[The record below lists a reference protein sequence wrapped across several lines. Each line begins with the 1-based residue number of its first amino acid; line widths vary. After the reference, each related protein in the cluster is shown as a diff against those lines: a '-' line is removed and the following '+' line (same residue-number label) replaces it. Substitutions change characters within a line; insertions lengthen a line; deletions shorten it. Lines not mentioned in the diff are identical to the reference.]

1 MTRSLILAFLGL
13 FAFTASAGAGSQKAF
28 PTKIDLPNGF
38 QPEGIATSGQQF
50 YVGSIPT
57 GNVYRGD
64 LRTGKGAVFVTGAA
78 GARATGLKVDR
89 GRLFVSGGPSGKA
102 FVYDAR
108 SGTLLATYT
117 LSAGGSFIND
127 VVVTKSAAWFTDSFK
142 PVLYRL
148 PLGPGGRPGDQA
160 SIQNITLTGE
170 YQHQTGANVFNA
182 NGIAA
187 TPNGTSLIIVQS
199 VTGKLF
205 TVSPSG
211 VTKTIALAGGQN
223 VANGDGIL
231 LRGKTLYVVQ
241 NTSNLVAKIALSS
254 NLASGRVLARIGSA
268 GFDVPTTIA
277 AHGSRLYAVNA
288 RFSTSPTSTTPYWV
302 TQLKK

>member
-1 MTRSLILAFLGL
+1 MTRSLFLAFLAL
-13 FAFTASAGAGSQKAF
+13 FAFTASAVAGSQKAF
-28 PTKIDLPNGF
+28 PARIDLPNGF
-38 QPEGIATSGQQF
+38 QPEGISISGQQF
-50 YVGSIPT
+50 YAGSIPT
-57 GNVYRGD
+57 GDVYRGN
-64 LRTGKGAVFVTGAA
+64 LRNGKGAILVEGASGAA
-78 GARATGLKVDR
+78 AVGLKVDR
-89 GRLFVSGGPSGKA
+89 GRLFVAGGPTGKA

-108 SGTLLATYT
+108 SGAPLATYT
-117 LSAGGSFIND
+117 LSQGGSFIND

-148 PLGPGGRPGDQA
+148 PLGPNGRPGTQA
-160 SIQNITLTGE
+160 SIQTVSLTGD

-187 TPNGTSLIIVQS
+187 TSNGKTLIIVQS

-205 TVSPSG
+205 TVTLSG
-211 VTKTIALAGGQN
+211 LTKTITLAGGEN

-241 NTSNLVAKIALSS
+241 NVSNQVAKVALSS
-254 NLASGRVLARIGSA
+254 NLASGRVLARIGNA

-277 AHGSRLYAVNA
+277 AHGSRLYRPLLDLTDSDHALLV
-288 RFSTSPTSTTPYWV
+288 TSF
-302 TQLKK
+302 KG

>member
-1 MTRSLILAFLGL
+1 MTRAVLVFFALLAL
-13 FAFTASAGAGSQKAF
+13 AATAAASPKKVF
-28 PTKIDLPNGF
+28 PTRIDLPNGF
-38 QPEGIATSGQQF
+38 QPEGISISGQQF

-57 GNVYRGD
+57 GNVYRGS
-64 LRTGKGAVFVTGAA
+64 LRTGKGAVLVQAA
-78 GARATGLKVDR
+78 PGSAAVGLKVDR
-89 GRLFVSGGPSGKA
+89 GRLFVAGGPLGKA

-108 SGTLLATYT
+108 SGAALATYT
-117 LSAGGSFIND
+117 LSSGGSFIND
-127 VVVTKSAAWFTDSFK
+127 VVVTRSAAWFTDSFK

-148 PLGPGGRPGDQA
+148 PLGPNGRPGAQA
-160 SIQNITLTGE
+160 SVQAVPLTGD

-187 TPNGTSLIIVQS
+187 TPNGSTLVIVQS

-205 TVSPSG
+205 TVAPSG
-211 VTKTIALAGGQN
+211 LTREIVLAGGAN

-241 NTSNLVAKIALSS
+241 NFSNQVAKIALSP
-254 NLASGRVLARIGSA
+254 NLASGRVLARIGNA

-277 AHGSRLYAVNA
+277 AHGKRLYAVNA
-288 RFSTSPTSTTPYWV
+288 RFSTSPTATTPYWI
-302 TQLKK
+302 TQLAK